1 MQTCLHWR
9 LNSHRCFFSKQY
21 RHGLFEI
28 IKAYFNATSLNSLA
42 SSPPPLGVNTLIS
55 LHTLYVGAIISISDV
70 PQFHNLFMSPLA
82 YPNSISYRSICRV
95 THLVNVTYPGIGC
108 LRFAYA
114 KRRRRARMRERG
126 REWRTARSLI
136 AHIICR
142 IWRWKICLELGD
154 VIDLCFFFCE
164 CEWKFL
170 FSSDSEY
177 KLELRSFCDSWVN
190 LPRVFPIKTKMKVSP
205 KDAVLN
211 EYTALVKW
219 RPIIH
224 RRTATPFGFH
234 VVAIRD
240 DGSARN
246 PQLNPNVICSGF

>member
-1 MQTCLHWR
+1 MPCD
-9 LNSHRCFFSKQY
+9 
-21 RHGLFEI
+21 
-28 IKAYFNATSLNSLA
+28 SL
-42 SSPPPLGVNTLIS
+42 GECDIS
-55 LHTLYVGAIISISDV
+55 WNWLST
-70 PQFHNLFMSPLA
+70 
-82 YPNSISYRSICRV
+82 ICICK
-95 THLVNVTYPGIGC
+95 TTTKG
-108 LRFAYA
+108 
-114 KRRRRARMRERG
+114 KDERERE
-126 REWRTARSLI
+126 RVKNSTLVDRTHHLQNLKMENMLRTWWCYWS
-136 AHIICR
+136 
-142 IWRWKICLELGD
+142 
-154 VIDLCFFFCE
+154 VFFFLWVN
-164 CEWKFL
+164 WKFL
-170 FSSDSEY
+170 FSSDSVY

-190 LPRVFPIKTKMKVSP
+190 LPRVFPIKTKMKVPP